1 MATPIWL
8 HGVRSCSSR
17 STSIPAPAHR
27 WLPSADAEADLVLV
41 IGNHLQPPCPG
52 LVASSTFRGG
62 KTMLAGRSG
71 ERLPRDITE
80 LDHQVL
86 AVLEGGR
93 MRDGWPRAIRTSAC
107 GTWPI
112 GTPRWQLLK
121 RHRRSGNRPGNDPAA
136 LIRRHFAGHLHLQPS
151 TAISPP
157 TCTCLR
163 ATKIASCWSAS
174 SRHCTRSR
182 WRSMPACCS
191 YGPNRRPASLEHV
204 LDWMR
209 QLPAQWLPALAAAL
223 AVAPFL
229 WHARHRR
236 LR

>member
-8 HGVRSCSSR
+8 HRSQLQFQEHQHP
-17 STSIPAPAHR
+17 STGASVAAVCR
-27 WLPSADAEADLVLV
+27 READLVLV

-107 GTWPI
+107 YTWPI

-121 RHRRSGNRPGNDPAA
+121 TAPPIWQSAWKRP
-136 LIRRHFAGHLHLQPS
+136 
-151 TAISPP
+151 
-157 TCTCLR
+157 C
-163 ATKIASCWSAS
+163 
-174 SRHCTRSR
+174 
-182 WRSMPACCS
+182 
-191 YGPNRRPASLEHV
+191 GP
-204 LDWMR
+204 
-209 QLPAQWLPALAAAL
+209 
-223 AVAPFL
+223 
-229 WHARHRR
+229 
-236 LR
+236 